1 MKKNSLRNSKKRNT
15 RKKYSKKS
23 NNRKRYSKKS
33 NRKKYS
39 KRSKRVLSGGASKTD
54 QKLHD
59 ASFEP
64 KYYEIPVNE
73 SNHRGLK
80 AKAMNSV
87 ANNPN
92 DKRNLIE
99 AIEIDGAA
107 IINAG
112 DRLLSDDLFNV
123 AIKQVQDDK
132 YIKKSEKEG
141 KIKLIEKRY
150 KTIQAKKKLEIS
162 KIMTKEGIDSPAQG
176 ILTDPYLLEKVLEN
190 FNQRKK
196 SQNKQKLNFKK

>member
-1 MKKNSLRNSKKRNT
+1 MKKNILRNSKKRNT
-15 RKKYSKKS
+15 RK
-23 NNRKRYSKKS
+23 RYSKKR
-33 NRKKYS
+33 NTRKRYS
-39 KRSKRVLSGGASKTD
+39 KRSKRVLSGGASKAT

-80 AKAMNSV
+80 AKAMDSV
-87 ANNPN
+87 INNPN

-112 DRLLSDDLFNV
+112 DRLISDDLFHKS
-123 AIKQVQDDK
+123 IKQVQDDK

-190 FNQRKK
+190 FNQREK

>member
-1 MKKNSLRNSKKRNT
+1 MKKNSFRNSKKSNT

-23 NNRKRYSKKS
+23 NTRKKYSKKS

-39 KRSKRVLSGGASKTD
+39 KRSKRVLSGGASKAD

-80 AKAMNSV
+80 AKAMDSV
-87 ANNPN
+87 INNPN

-112 DRLLSDDLFNV
+112 DRHISDDLFHKS
-123 AIKQVQDDK
+123 IKQVQDDK

-150 KTIQAKKKLEIS
+150 KTMQAKKKLEIS
-162 KIMTKEGIDSPAQG
+162 KIMTKEGINSPAQG

-196 SQNKQKLNFKK
+196 S

>member
-1 MKKNSLRNSKKRNT
+1 MKKNSFRNSKKSNT

-23 NNRKRYSKKS
+23 NTRKKYSKKS

-39 KRSKRVLSGGASKTD
+39 KRSKRVLSGGASKAD

-80 AKAMNSV
+80 AKAMDSV
-87 ANNPN
+87 INNPN

-112 DRLLSDDLFNV
+112 DRHISDDLFHKS
-123 AIKQVQDDK
+123 IKQVQDDK

-150 KTIQAKKKLEIS
+150 KTIQAKKRLEIS
-162 KIMTKEGIDSPAQG
+162 KIMTKRGIDSPAQG
-176 ILTDPYLLEKVLEN
+176 ILTDPYLLEQVLEN

-196 SQNKQKLNFKK
+196 S

>member
-1 MKKNSLRNSKKRNT
+1 MKKNSLRNSKKSNT
-15 RKKYSKKS
+15 RKK
-23 NNRKRYSKKS
+23 YSKKS

-39 KRSKRVLSGGASKTD
+39 KRSKRVLSGGASKAD

-80 AKAMNSV
+80 AKAMDSV
-87 ANNPN
+87 INNPN

-112 DRLLSDDLFNV
+112 DRLLSDDLFHE

-150 KTIQAKKKLEIS
+150 ETIQAKKRLEIS

-196 SQNKQKLNFKK
+196 S

>member
-15 RKKYSKKS
+15 RK
-23 NNRKRYSKKS
+23 RYSKKR
-33 NRKKYS
+33 NTRKRYS
-39 KRSKRVLSGGASKTD
+39 KRSKRVLSGGASKVT

-80 AKAMNSV
+80 AKAMDSV
-87 ANNPN
+87 INNPN

-112 DRLLSDDLFNV
+112 DRLLSDDLFHE

-150 KTIQAKKKLEIS
+150 ETIQAEKRYKTMQAKKRLEIS

-196 SQNKQKLNFKK
+196 S

>member
-1 MKKNSLRNSKKRNT
+1 MKKNSFRNSKKSNT

-23 NNRKRYSKKS
+23 NTRKKYSKKS

-39 KRSKRVLSGGASKTD
+39 KRSKRVLSGGASKVT

-80 AKAMNSV
+80 AKAMDSV
-87 ANNPN
+87 INNPN

-112 DRLLSDDLFNV
+112 DRHISDDLFHKS
-123 AIKQVQDDK
+123 IKQVQDDK

-150 KTIQAKKKLEIS
+150 KTMQAKKKLEIS
-162 KIMTKEGIDSPAQG
+162 KIMTKEGINSPAQG

-196 SQNKQKLNFKK
+196 S

>member
-39 KRSKRVLSGGASKTD
+39 KRSKRVLSGGASKAD

-80 AKAMNSV
+80 AKAMDSV
-87 ANNPN
+87 INNPN

-112 DRLLSDDLFNV
+112 DRLLSDDLFHE

-132 YIKKSEKEG
+132 YIKKSEKKG

-150 KTIQAKKKLEIS
+150 ETIQAEKRYKTMQAKKRLEIS
-162 KIMTKEGIDSPAQG
+162 KIMTKGGIDSPAQG
-176 ILTDPYLLEKVLEN
+176 ILTDPYLLEQVLEN

-196 SQNKQKLNFKK
+196 S

>member
-23 NNRKRYSKKS
+23 NNRKKYSKKINNRKRYSK
-33 NRKKYS
+33 RG
-39 KRSKRVLSGGASKTD
+39 KRALSGGAYTKD

-141 KIKLIEKRY
+141 KIKLIKKRY
-150 KTIQAKKKLEIS
+150 KT
-162 KIMTKEGIDSPAQG
+162 M
-176 ILTDPYLLEKVLEN
+176 
-190 FNQRKK
+190 
-196 SQNKQKLNFKK
+196 